1 MKKQMFN
8 QEVKVTVLMPVYNG
22 AEYLEEAIDSILAQ
36 TYTNF
41 KLLIINDGSKDNTQ
55 AIIDSY
61 SDFRII
67 SVQQEN
73 MGVSRSLNK
82 GLSMIETPYVR
93 RHDADDM
100 SEPWMLEWQVN
111 FLENNPDV
119 AAVSTRCNF
128 MTENS
133 KVSELHLQ
141 PKDHIFDGKELI
153 YAKREHFEPFC
164 PIVHGSVLC
173 RKEVFE
179 EFGGYRTEFLT
190 SEDNDLWLRIIEK
203 YKFGIL
209 NKSPYKLRLNPGSAT
224 QMHKSSGTF
233 FRNLALQYADER
245 IVKGSDPFQR
255 GEALRNIVYENS
267 SDNLKT
273 DAENGKLFPG
283 NHLNF
288 LYKVAISSK
297 DYKLASFLIKDSL
310 KVGWKLSNTWRAII
324 FPILGDKF
332 VKTGMSIK
340 KKFK

>member
-1 MKKQMFN
+1 MN
-8 QEVKVTVLMPVYNG
+8 RDITVTILMPVYNG
-22 AEYLEEAIDSILAQ
+22 AAYLNEAIDSILAQ
-36 TYTNF
+36 TYSNF
-41 KLLIINDGSKDNTQ
+41 NLLIINDGSKDNTQ

-61 SDFRII
+61 SDSRII
-67 SVQQEN
+67 SVEQEN

-82 GLSMIETPYVR
+82 GLSMINTPYVR
-93 RHDADDM
+93 RHDADDI
-100 SEPWMLEWQVN
+100 SETWMLEWQVN
-111 FLENNPDV
+111 FLETHKDV

-133 KVSELHLQ
+133 KISESHLQ
-141 PKDHIFDGKELI
+141 PKDHIFEGKELI
-153 YAKREHFEPFC
+153 YAQREHFEPFC

-173 RKEVFE
+173 RTEIFE

-203 YKFGIL
+203 YKFAIL

-233 FRNLALQYADER
+233 FRNLALLYADER
-245 IVKGSDPFQR
+245 MVKGSDPFQR
-255 GEALRNIVYENS
+255 GEALTDIKYEIITEDLS
-267 SDNLKT
+267 KL
-273 DAENGKLFPG
+273 AENGKLFAG
-283 NHLNF
+283 NYLNF

-297 DYKLASFLIKDSL
+297 DYKLAFFLIKESL
-310 KVGWKLSNTWRAII
+310 KVGWKLSNTWRAIF

-340 KKFK
+340 KMFK